1 MVYITLFFIF
11 LKIGMFSFGGGLAM
25 LPIIEREVVNHNWLT
40 VEEFMK
46 IVSIS
51 QMTPG
56 PIAVNTATF
65 VGNKAGGVFGA
76 MIATIGLTLPSVVLM
91 LLISSFILKVQNHP
105 LKISFFTGIKAVS
118 ISLILFAAFNLGG
131 NIFFVDNSTKIIPII
146 FTGIFYLII
155 NKSRLHPLVIIAL
168 AGSIGYFIF

>member
-25 LPIIEREVVNHNWLT
+25 LPIIEREVLSHNFLT

-46 IVSIS
+46 IVGIS

-65 VGNKAGGVFGA
+65 VGNKVGGVFGA
-76 MIATIGLTLPSVVLM
+76 MVATIGLSLPSVVIM
-91 LLISSFILKVQNHP
+91 LLISSFLLKIQNHP

-118 ISLILFAAFNLGG
+118 ISLILFAAFKVGN
-131 NIFFVDNSTKIIPII
+131 NIFYVEESIKIIPIL
-146 FTGIFYLII
+146 FTGIFYVII
-155 NKSRLHPLVIIAL
+155 KKTKIHPLAIIAL
-168 AGSIGYFIF
+168 AGGLGYIIF

>member
-65 VGNKAGGVFGA
+65 VGNKAGGVLGA